1 MEDYIRTSR
10 GTVLLSEAARRNQR
24 LLDLFKIG
32 NDKHLR
38 RTDSSSKYAKPRRS
52 ETSDRRNVT
61 ARPKSLYD
69 FRVRYDLD
77 AIMTSKTTEFHD
89 KVFDNEP
96 DRRDLR
102 RREPRTV
109 FTEHGEC
116 GAETKD
122 GNIGLRR
129 KKSKSKIDLT
139 AQSEKPFFE
148 VPINYSRSKAT
159 NRGELNETEHRSEK
173 RNQDSTAIEKSKP
186 IPSNKEIFENIEY
199 KDSVKSQ
206 LQNCLEPREEHRRSV
221 VPGFSHSTDLC
232 TLNEHNEM
240 KQSELGSERRKGN
253 IDRFATEIK
262 KKGPEI
268 DKYSKLDASD
278 VFQKEKQKS
287 LDNYVSRSDF
297 ENDLENR
304 PPKGSLDGPRSD
316 IWHGGRRISNRKKQ
330 GIENSKFE
338 NVGTGSSIDAASGDG
353 VKVARRRKSEKCLG
367 DDDMQFI
374 DNLLAELRNF
384 NADPPS
390 ESVETPKSSE
400 LKRSEN
406 QELNNSRICT
416 DGSNSKLDKMHS
428 KETSMDYDKKWDQIP
443 GDNDIQTRKRKERR
457 RDKSIGSK
465 MVASC
470 DNETEIID
478 DMNQHGSND
487 HSCAKEQRYYK
498 NDVKFRYNESAI
510 DKVDGKHHKE
520 KNFMVQEPRK
530 INAVNTKTDVGM
542 PRELAQVEDK
552 GYIGWETMHHTVSS
566 NSNENESIAH
576 IENKSTEELE
586 ETVGV
591 RDAMILKE
599 SFSGALKTGA
609 KIAATCPEKSIPQ
622 NTRDVYDI
630 ALFQSNNLNNTVA
643 NEDQVITRQRSDKN
657 SSVAEK
663 DDRLNM
669 AACLSHNGTGIATI
683 QANSGAETVPLP
695 AKDNIEASINADR
708 GNNRDITCSNIDDAH
723 FVIVQKTDNEIETK
737 YKESAKTTAAK
748 SQMAN
753 EEEIIT
759 KTMRNVSNTG
769 DYRSRGITS
778 KEQSDFNAS
787 IVRKGYKE
795 QLIASS
801 RVDDVSREIRS
812 SIRDDTVATVRTA
825 VKETCCGNE
834 IDCLDRVR
842 SVMCEDVPTPLKMSD
857 KTYDEQSHVNN
868 NKEVA
873 VSADANAMND
883 TSEVNSAEYISY
895 QSTDKQDSAI
905 AQGDSPTEANASNT
919 GLQTALRPESD
930 SSIDFKSDANSKS
943 SDRLPCPKGLRSD
956 TLSEHGSFNMDNATR
971 SEIRPNASRS
981 GDDVTN
987 ICTSASNRLGD
998 SWQGAQQQ
1006 GSRDLGSFKR
1016 ESSRDFDSAQQDTAI
1031 DRTCMADNACCG
1043 TERVN
1048 VEIGENDNQDAN
1060 VESHDVLRDKT
1071 VHRAQNSPD
1080 RIDILGTVTSDAI
1093 GDGMSSSIISVK
1105 HEASLGKNVSDHTL
1119 DVRGESSSNIAY
1131 NIKGMQD
1138 EVSGVEK
1145 EVPIE
1150 IVGPKSPSDVRIATV
1165 GISDI
1170 MHNVVLSDQDKTL
1183 RDVNDQSQSGIRI
1196 VLEDN
1201 HSLAALEKSQPTFE
1215 GDSNTMQSSVYD
1227 SIYEIE
1233 DNVGQSIKS
1242 SPNNDRIDPLAN
1254 EGCSSITSIPIK
1266 TSDDEPREDRIK
1278 ATARMVNE
1286 FTEQDI
1292 LNSFDERF
1300 ARLYWKIKQ
1309 FSLDSLK
1316 SKGDKRQRPI
1326 SLGISLDTEILAEKY
1341 RRQHSPSEWKSKERE
1356 LLSSPKLKDS
1366 CAILQSKGGKTWNF
1380 ESLTKKNIRD
1390 SDASDEADSIRGVLG
1405 NKELLQDK
1413 SRKIERSCEE
1423 KENVDSLKDLDNFPK
1438 EICSIESEDL
1448 QDYEASSE
1456 YTSKTCSRRSRI
1468 SKNNESITG
1477 KEVDEVDQESS
1488 TKGDKDVSTDDAER
1502 NPLRSINWTGIQRHL
1517 ASTGKEPFNDIVTQD
1532 NCDKELKYE
1541 DSNGCSGK
1549 YRRRKSLILED
1560 NEKKLQA
1567 VNCEESNVNKDMHQE
1582 HNIICSQDMRESK
1595 LKERRGKIL
1604 NAEIATDESDNT
1616 NVACSTFGIGGQRG
1630 TSRSN
1635 ERSSRD
1641 DQSTGDTL
1649 ITDKEAKY
1657 NEVQKAEDIEK
1668 DDIIR
1673 CNSDI
1678 IDKEEAADCEE
1689 PTEGYRRRFR
1699 RSNYVEISDGV
1710 EDRKDDKQ
1718 GFNVE
1723 KDEKA
1728 KCDHQKKSEV
1738 GDSVSCHHRRRL
1750 RRSRSLD
1757 GDIEDEQKKAEDVS
1771 NNEVSNEN
1779 IRKIERHV
1787 FDSIETTESYR
1798 RRLRR
1803 SKVFDEIGIED
1814 EQKKEDYE
1822 SNNEINNQTI
1832 IEAEKN
1838 MFGNIETT
1846 ESYRRRLRRSNV
1858 FDETDAE
1865 DRRIKEDNE
1874 STNEVSSENI
1884 TGAEQNVFDSIEATE
1899 SYRRR
1904 LRRSKVFDEISI
1916 EHGHKIEGNESTDEV
1931 SKDNTRETE
1940 QNVFESMETTE
1951 SYRRRLRRLKVFEE
1965 TDTEDRHKKEYNE
1978 SINVVSNKNI
1988 TQVEQNVFD
1997 SIETTESYRGRLRKA
2012 EVFDEADIEN
2022 RQTKEDN
2029 ESTNKISDENIR
2041 ETEQNMFD
2049 SMETTENYRR
2059 RLRRSK
2065 IFDDTDTEDGHENES
2080 HKSTNEVSNEN
2091 IIEAEQNA
2099 LDSIETTE
2107 SYRRRLRRSKVSD
2120 ETGTEDEQKKEDS
2133 ESTSKVSNE
2142 NIREAEQNVLDS
2154 IEKTESYKRRLRR
2167 SRIFDIGTEDEQEK
2181 VGHGSTYGV
2190 GIESIESHRKQ
2201 IRIANVFELDIEV
2214 GQEKLNKEHKFE
2226 ANDKSIRENELDS
2239 FDSIEPSESYR
2250 RRLRRSPFFE
2260 TDPVDDKLKDER
2272 QETCQ
2277 DNNNIV
2283 KVHKLEGVEN
2293 EKLPESYRRRFR
2305 RSIYFE
2311 AENECFNSDAK
2322 ELKQRDETHETCKD
2336 NSGSRKIYETDC
2348 LEDEESNKDYTRRF
2362 RGLSQLE
2369 QSAEN
2374 KLREEERQETDVF
2387 CNENVASY
2395 ELKSKYGA
2403 ESAEGSRRLFRRSK
2417 CFDSNAEEEQ
2427 DIDKE
2432 VNMIGE
2438 ENKNEQCKADGVPR
2452 GGNEETIV
2460 CKEYSRSQKFDLDA
2474 KDDAENITKG
2484 GLSSNNNEKSMK
2496 GGDAESYVSNMEGHT
2511 SRRSNRKS
2519 DYIETSVENGT
2530 RKQDRKENNI
2540 VRSRDMKGN
2549 EKPASDD
2556 GKISEENEIRVRR
2569 SRYHETSSD
2578 DEKGK
2583 EEINGSIVD
2592 KEAIIQERL
2601 GADEEELTKCYRRKS
2616 RDFDA
2621 TVGEQV
2627 SRVAQEGS
2635 FKEERRSMYFKT
2647 GGGEDHKDNS
2657 KEIFTSEKVEDVQQN
2672 DIEVHA
2678 NKGADESICFQNRTP
2693 RNFDVTTESSKEKEE
2708 GGDFH
2713 VALDDTI
2720 GKELEIN
2727 YEGLYQRNDTEETE
2741 NNKAKLHDEENI
2753 LSTQVNRID
2762 ESDFNQ
2768 GNESSENAHSKATT
2782 DDDCKIPVLSN
2793 LPDFKRSDTKPIE
2806 THLET
2811 ATIPSYRDTSL
2822 IEKTDERTADSENA
2836 PCINQYLADDK
2847 QDEFAGYK
2855 QSVCQD
2861 NGRKSIFEEVAVDS
2875 CSPASAAIGTVT
2887 NTAEG
2892 AEKQDQGLE
2901 PRKLVDSKILENEA
2915 AGSIIVEPL
2924 VERISIKTKELEHD
2938 AARKIDKKI
2947 ADTDIDSSEGY
2958 YINYIGDSLNG
2969 SVRRGEY
2976 ITFERN
2982 ESRDSYATMQTNPA
2996 GDVDSLRSKMHKIKA
3011 KMRQLVDRN
3020 IEMEERIDF
3029 CEDKQWQ
3036 YFLKHN
3042 KLLQLAV
3049 SKLWQK
3055 EGFDS
3060 SRLIQE
3066 EENNVYMTGYD
3077 LYRKR

>member
-38 RTDSSSKYAKPRRS
+38 RTDSSSKYAKPRRG
-52 ETSDRRNVT
+52 EASDRRNVT

-109 FTEHGEC
+109 FTEHGEY

-139 AQSEKPFFE
+139 AKDEKSFFE

-173 RNQDSTAIEKSKP
+173 RNQESTAIEKSKP

-199 KDSVKSQ
+199 KDSVKSR
-206 LQNCLEPREEHRRSV
+206 LQNCLEPREEYRRSV
-221 VPGFSHSTDLC
+221 VPGFSHSSDLC

-253 IDRFATEIK
+253 IDRIATEVK
-262 KKGPEI
+262 KKGTET
-268 DKYSKLDASD
+268 DKYSELDASD

-287 LDNYVSRSDF
+287 LDNYLSRSEF

-316 IWHGGRRISNRKKQ
+316 IWYGGRRVSNRKKQ

-338 NVGTGSSIDAASGDG
+338 KVGARSSIDAASGDD

-390 ESVETPKSSE
+390 ESVETPKCSE

-406 QELNNSRICT
+406 QELNNSRICI
-416 DGSNSKLDKMHS
+416 DGNNSKLDEMHS
-428 KETSMDYDKKWDQIP
+428 IETSMDFDKKWDQIP

-465 MVASC
+465 MVDSC

-487 HSCAKEQRYYK
+487 HSCAKEQRYCK
-498 NDVKFRYNESAI
+498 NDVKFRYNESVI
-510 DKVDGKHHKE
+510 DNVDGKHHKE
-520 KNFMVQEPRK
+520 KNFMEPREIK
-530 INAVNTKTDVGM
+530 TVSMKTDVGM
-542 PRELAQVEDK
+542 PCELAQVEDK
-552 GYIGWETMHHTVSS
+552 SFIGWETMHHTVSS
-566 NSNENESIAH
+566 EIDSVTH
-576 IENKSTEELE
+576 KENKSSEELAIE
-586 ETVGV
+586 ETVGMK
-591 RDAMILKE
+591 DAMFLKE

-630 ALFQSNNLNNTVA
+630 VLFQSNNLINTAA
-643 NEDQVITRQRSDKN
+643 NEDQIIKRQGSDKN
-657 SSVAEK
+657 SVVVEK
-663 DDRLNM
+663 DDWLNM

-683 QANSGAETVPLP
+683 QANSGAETVTLP

-723 FVIVQKTDNEIETK
+723 FVIVQKTNNEIETK

-759 KTMRNVSNTG
+759 KTIRNVSNTG

-795 QLIASS
+795 QLIVSS
-801 RVDDVSREIRS
+801 RVDDASREIRS

-825 VKETCCGNE
+825 VKGTFCGLEE

-842 SVMCEDVPTPLKMSD
+842 SVMSEDVPTPLQMSD
-857 KTYDEQSHVNN
+857 KAYDEQSHVSN
-868 NKEVA
+868 NKEIA
-873 VSADANAMND
+873 VSADANVMND

-905 AQGDSPTEANASNT
+905 VQGDSPTEANASYK
-919 GLQTALRPESD
+919 GLQTALRPECY
-930 SSIDFKSDANSKS
+930 SSIDFNSEANSKS
-943 SDRLPCPKGLRSD
+943 SDGLPCPKGLRSD
-956 TLSEHGSFNMDNATR
+956 TLSEHGSFIMDNATR
-971 SEIRPNASRS
+971 SEIRPNATRS

-987 ICTSASNRLGD
+987 IGTSASNKLRD
-998 SWQGAQQQ
+998 SRQGVHQSA
-1006 GSRDLGSFKR
+1006 SRYLGSFKR

-1031 DRTCMADNACCG
+1031 DQACTTDNACCG

-1048 VEIGENDNQDAN
+1048 VEIGENDSQDAN
-1060 VESHDVLRDKT
+1060 VESHDMLRDKT

-1080 RIDILGTVTSDAI
+1080 RIDILGTVTSDDI

-1105 HEASLGKNVSDHTL
+1105 HEASLGKNVSDHTP
-1119 DVRGESSSNIAY
+1119 DVRGDSSSNIAY
-1131 NIKGMQD
+1131 SLKGMRD

-1145 EVPIE
+1145 EVPIG
-1150 IVGPKSPSDVRIATV
+1150 IVGPKSPSDAQIATE

-1170 MHNVVLSDQDKTL
+1170 MHNVALSDQDKTL

-1201 HSLAALEKSQPTFE
+1201 HPPVALEKSQPTVE
-1215 GDSNTMQSSVYD
+1215 RDSNTMQSSVY
-1227 SIYEIE
+1227 IYEIE

-1286 FTEQDI
+1286 LKEQDI

-1316 SKGDKRQRPI
+1316 NKGDKRQRPI

-1341 RRQHSPSEWKSKERE
+1341 RRQHSPSKWKSKERE

-1366 CAILQSKGGKTWNF
+1366 CAILQSKVGKTWNF

-1405 NKELLQDK
+1405 NKELLQEK
-1413 SRKIERSCEE
+1413 SRKIARSCEE
-1423 KENVDSLKDLDNFPK
+1423 KENVDSLKDLDTFPK
-1438 EICSIESEDL
+1438 KTCSIENEDL

-1468 SKNNESITG
+1468 SKNNESING

-1488 TKGDKDVSTDDAER
+1488 TERDKDVSTDDAER

-1517 ASTGKEPFNDIVTQD
+1517 AATGKEPFNDIVTQD

-1541 DSNGCSGK
+1541 DSNGCFRK
-1549 YRRRKSLILED
+1549 YRRRKSLMLED
-1560 NEKKLQA
+1560 NDKKLHA
-1567 VNCEESNVNKDMHQE
+1567 VNCGESNVNEDMHQE
-1582 HNIICSQDMRESK
+1582 HYIICSQDMRESN

-1604 NAEIATDESDNT
+1604 NAEIDTDESDNT
-1616 NVACSTFGIGGQRG
+1616 NVACSTFGIGRQRE
-1630 TSRSN
+1630 SPRSK
-1635 ERSSRD
+1635 ERNSRD

-1649 ITDKEAKY
+1649 ITEKEAKC
-1657 NEVQKAEDIEK
+1657 NKVQKANDMEK
-1668 DDIIR
+1668 DDMIR

-1699 RSNYVEISDGV
+1699 ASNYAEIRDGV

-1718 GFNVE
+1718 GFNVGR
-1723 KDEKA
+1723 DEKA
-1728 KCDHQKKSEV
+1728 KFDDQEKSKV
-1738 GDSVSCHHRRRL
+1738 GDSVSCHQRRRL

-1757 GDIEDEQKKAEDVS
+1757 GDIEDEQKKVVGGS
-1771 NNEVSNEN
+1771 TNEVSNED
-1779 IRKIERHV
+1779 IREIKRNV
-1787 FDSIETTESYR
+1787 FDSIEATESHR

-1803 SKVFDEIGIED
+1803 SKVFDKIGIED

-1838 MFGNIETT
+1838 MFGIIETT
-1846 ESYRRRLRRSNV
+1846 ESYRRRLRRSKV

-1874 STNEVSSENI
+1874 STNEVNNENI
-1884 TGAEQNVFDSIEATE
+1884 IGAEQNVFDSIEKTE

-1916 EHGHKIEGNESTDEV
+1916 DHGHKIEDNESTDEV
-1931 SKDNTRETE
+1931 SNDNTRETE
-1940 QNVFESMETTE
+1940 QNVFDSMETTE
-1951 SYRRRLRRLKVFEE
+1951 SYRRRLRRSTVFDE

-1997 SIETTESYRGRLRKA
+1997 SIETTESYRRRLRKS
-2012 EVFDEADIEN
+2012 EVFDEEDIEG
-2022 RQTKEDN
+2022 RQIKEDN
-2029 ESTNKISDENIR
+2029 ESTNKVSDENIR
-2041 ETEQNMFD
+2041 ETEQNVFN
-2049 SMETTENYRR
+2049 SREATESYRR
-2059 RLRRSK
+2059 RLRKSK
-2065 IFDDTDTEDGHENES
+2065 IFDEEDIEDRQTKEDNEP
-2080 HKSTNEVSNEN
+2080 TNEVSNKN
-2091 IIEAEQNA
+2091 VIEAEKNA

-2107 SYRRRLRRSKVSD
+2107 SYRRRLRRSKVFD
-2120 ETGTEDEQKKEDS
+2120 KTGTEDEQNKEDS
-2133 ESTSKVSNE
+2133 ESTDKVSNE
-2142 NIREAEQNVLDS
+2142 NVREAEQTVLDS

-2167 SRIFDIGTEDEQEK
+2167 SRIFEISTEDVQEK

-2190 GIESIESHRKQ
+2190 GIESIESQRKQ
-2201 IRIANVFELDIEV
+2201 IRKLNVFELDTEV
-2214 GQEKLNKEHKFE
+2214 EQEKVNKRHNFE
-2226 ANDKSIRENELDS
+2226 ANDKNIKENELDT

-2311 AENECFNSDAK
+2311 AENECLNSDAK

-2362 RGLSQLE
+2362 RGLIQLE

-2374 KLREEERQETDVF
+2374 KLREEETQETDVF
-2387 CNENVASY
+2387 CNENIASY
-2395 ELKSKYGA
+2395 ELKSKYSA

-2427 DIDKE
+2427 NIDKE

-2452 GGNEETIV
+2452 GGNGETIV
-2460 CKEYSRSQKFDLDA
+2460 CKEYSQSRRFNLDA
-2474 KDDAENITKG
+2474 KDDVENITKG

-2519 DYIETSVENGT
+2519 DYIETNAENGT
-2530 RKQDRKENNI
+2530 REQDRKENNI
-2540 VRSRDMKGN
+2540 VGNRDMKGN

-2556 GKISEENEIRVRR
+2556 GKISEEKEIRVGR
-2569 SRYHETSSD
+2569 SRYLVTSSE

-2583 EEINGSIVD
+2583 EEINSSMVD
-2592 KEAIIQERL
+2592 KGAIIQERL
-2601 GADEEELTKCYRRKS
+2601 GADEEELTKYHRGKS

-2627 SRVAQEGS
+2627 SCVAKEGS
-2635 FKEERRSMYFKT
+2635 FKEERRLMYFKT
-2647 GGGEDHKDNS
+2647 GGGEDHEDNS
-2657 KEIFTSEKVEDVQQN
+2657 KEIFTSEKVEDVEQN
-2672 DIEVHA
+2672 DIEVHV
-2678 NKGADESICFQNRTP
+2678 NKGADESIYFQNRTP

-2768 GNESSENAHSKATT
+2768 GNESSGNAHSKATT
-2782 DDDCKIPVLSN
+2782 GDDCKIPVLSN
-2793 LPDFKRSDTKPIE
+2793 LPDFKRSDTKAIE
-2806 THLET
+2806 IHLET
-2811 ATIPSYRDTSL
+2811 ATIPSYRVTSL
-2822 IEKTDERTADSENA
+2822 MEKTDERTADSENA
-2836 PCINQYLADDK
+2836 PCTDQRLVNDD

-2875 CSPASAAIGTVT
+2875 CSPVSAVISTVT
-2887 NTAEG
+2887 TTAEG

-2901 PRKLVDSKILENEA
+2901 QKKLADSKIIKDEA
-2915 AGSIIVEPL
+2915 AGSIIVKPHI
-2924 VERISIKTKELEHD
+2924 ERTNINVKELEHD
-2938 AARKIDKKI
+2938 AAGTIDKKI

-2976 ITFERN
+2976 VTFERN